1 MSFLIGGYHVR
12 SLSLIDRCNQ
22 NFYNIILKYYV
33 PVIELIDFQSPVPAL
48 WGRRGFCEKGAR
60 LNP

>member
-1 MSFLIGGYHVR
+1 MSFLIVGYHVR
-12 SLSLIDRCNQ
+12 SLSPIDRCNQ
-22 NFYNIILKYYV
+22 NFYNIILKYCI

-48 WGRRGFCEKGAR
+48 WERRGFGEKSAK